1 MQVKAAVTLGYQ
13 QPFVIKD
20 VEVAPPGKD
29 EILVKIVATG
39 VCHTDAVMRDNPGVV
54 PMPAI
59 LGHEGAGIVAS
70 VGEAVSGIRVGDHVV
85 LSYAACHHC
94 ENCLSNHPSACEDF
108 NTLNFGGRRED
119 GTTPYRLGD
128 QDLSLFFGQSS
139 FSQYVVTRASN
150 AVVVDPEVD
159 LTLLGPLG
167 CGIQTGSG
175 TVLNRLKPVV
185 GESLVVF
192 GCGAVGL
199 SAIMAAKLTGCSQI
213 IAVDIHA
220 SRLALAG
227 ELGATHQIN
236 GKEQD
241 AVAVIKQITGKGA
254 HYAVETTGVSA
265 IVLQAVHAVKPL
277 GTVAIVGFTG
287 DITLNVQN
295 DLMAEGKS
303 LVGVIEGDAVPALFI
318 PLLVQLYKQ
327 GKFPID
333 KLIARYPLADIN
345 QAFADSASG
354 KVIKPMVVM

>member
-159 LTLLGPLG
+159 LTLLGPWAAV
-167 CGIQTGSG
+167 S
-175 TVLNRLKPVV
+175 RPVA
-185 GESLVVF
+185 GR
-192 GCGAVGL
+192 
-199 SAIMAAKLTGCSQI
+199 CST
-213 IAVDIHA
+213 A
-220 SRLALAG
+220 
-227 ELGATHQIN
+227 
-236 GKEQD
+236 
-241 AVAVIKQITGKGA
+241 
-254 HYAVETTGVSA
+254 
-265 IVLQAVHAVKPL
+265 
-277 GTVAIVGFTG
+277 
-287 DITLNVQN
+287 
-295 DLMAEGKS
+295 
-303 LVGVIEGDAVPALFI
+303 
-318 PLLVQLYKQ
+318 
-327 GKFPID
+327 
-333 KLIARYPLADIN
+333 
-345 QAFADSASG
+345 
-354 KVIKPMVVM
+354 

>member
-185 GESLVVF
+185 GESLVRR
-192 GCGAVGL
+192 GGAQRHHGSEINRL
-199 SAIMAAKLTGCSQI
+199 FTDYRGGYPCQPPRPGGRTGRHPSDQRQGTGCRRR
-213 IAVDIHA
+213 D
-220 SRLALAG
+220 
-227 ELGATHQIN
+227 
-236 GKEQD
+236 
-241 AVAVIKQITGKGA
+241 
-254 HYAVETTGVSA
+254 
-265 IVLQAVHAVKPL
+265 
-277 GTVAIVGFTG
+277 
-287 DITLNVQN
+287 
-295 DLMAEGKS
+295 
-303 LVGVIEGDAVPALFI
+303 
-318 PLLVQLYKQ
+318 
-327 GKFPID
+327 
-333 KLIARYPLADIN
+333 
-345 QAFADSASG
+345 
-354 KVIKPMVVM
+354 

>member
-213 IAVDIHA
+213 IAV
-220 SRLALAG
+220 
-227 ELGATHQIN
+227 
-236 GKEQD
+236 
-241 AVAVIKQITGKGA
+241 
-254 HYAVETTGVSA
+254 ETTGVSA

-354 KVIKPMVVM
+354 KVIKPVVVM

>member
-20 VEVAPPGKD
+20 VEVAPPGKG

-150 AVVVDPEVD
+150 AV
-159 LTLLGPLG
+159 
-167 CGIQTGSG
+167 
-175 TVLNRLKPVV
+175 VLNRLKPVV

-354 KVIKPMVVM
+354 KVIKPVVVM

>member
-1 MQVKAAVTLGYQ
+1 M
-13 QPFVIKD
+13 
-20 VEVAPPGKD
+20 
-29 EILVKIVATG
+29 
-39 VCHTDAVMRDNPGVV
+39 
-54 PMPAI
+54 
-59 LGHEGAGIVAS
+59 
-70 VGEAVSGIRVGDHVV
+70 
-85 LSYAACHHC
+85 
-94 ENCLSNHPSACEDF
+94 
-108 NTLNFGGRRED
+108 
-119 GTTPYRLGD
+119 
-128 QDLSLFFGQSS
+128 
-139 FSQYVVTRASN
+139 
-150 AVVVDPEVD
+150 
-159 LTLLGPLG
+159 
-167 CGIQTGSG
+167 
-175 TVLNRLKPVV
+175 LNRLKPVV

-220 SRLALAG
+220 SRLALAR

-345 QAFADSASG
+345 RAFADSASG
-354 KVIKPMVVM
+354 KVIKPVVVM

>member
-85 LSYAACHHC
+85 LSYAAC
-94 ENCLSNHPSACEDF
+94 
-108 NTLNFGGRRED
+108 
-119 GTTPYRLGD
+119 
-128 QDLSLFFGQSS
+128 QFFGQSS

-220 SRLALAG
+220 SRLALAR

-354 KVIKPMVVM
+354 KVIKPVVVM

>member
-70 VGEAVSGIRVGDHVV
+70 VGEAVSGIRVGDHV
-85 LSYAACHHC
+85 
-94 ENCLSNHPSACEDF
+94 
-108 NTLNFGGRRED
+108 
-119 GTTPYRLGD
+119 GD

-220 SRLALAG
+220 SRLALAR

-354 KVIKPMVVM
+354 KVIKPVVVM

>member
-70 VGEAVSGIRVGDHVV
+70 VGEAV
-85 LSYAACHHC
+85 
-94 ENCLSNHPSACEDF
+94 
-108 NTLNFGGRRED
+108 
-119 GTTPYRLGD
+119 
-128 QDLSLFFGQSS
+128 
-139 FSQYVVTRASN
+139 
-150 AVVVDPEVD
+150 
-159 LTLLGPLG
+159 
-167 CGIQTGSG
+167 
-175 TVLNRLKPVV
+175 LNRLKPVV

-220 SRLALAG
+220 SRLALAR

-354 KVIKPMVVM
+354 KVIKPVVVM